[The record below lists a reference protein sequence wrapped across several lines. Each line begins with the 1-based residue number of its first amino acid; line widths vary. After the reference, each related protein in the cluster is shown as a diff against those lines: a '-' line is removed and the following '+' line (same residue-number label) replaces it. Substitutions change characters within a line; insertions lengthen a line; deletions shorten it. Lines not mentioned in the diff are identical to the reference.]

1 MPEDNDVR
9 KSSSERV
16 LSTQQS
22 NAFRGANQVRAQQ
35 ICKDYVDFGKPK
47 SLNFARDYIDFGK
60 AKSLSEVAD
69 MSKGYK
75 AVDDLSPSYKGSDDN

>member
-1 MPEDNDVR
+1 
-9 KSSSERV
+9 
-16 LSTQQS
+16 
-22 NAFRGANQVRAQQ
+22 
-35 ICKDYVDFGKPK
+35 VDFGKPK

-60 AKSLSEVAD
+60 AKSLSEGAD